1 MEKTNLI
8 LIEQFCTN
16 HNIEFS
22 FIDSLKQ
29 FGLVQV
35 IIIDEQQYLPHEQL
49 SDVERMMRLHYDLDI
64 NMEGIDAISGLL
76 QRVNELQRQLISA
89 QNKLRFYEEE

>member
-8 LIEQFCTN
+8 QIKQFCSS

-22 FIDSLKQ
+22 FIDALKQ
-29 FGLVQV
+29 FGLVE
-35 IIIDEQQYLPHEQL
+35 IIIVDEESYLPHEQL
-49 SDVERMMRLHYDLDI
+49 SDVERMMRLHYELDI

-76 QRVNELQRQLISA
+76 QRVNELQRQLLTA
-89 QNKLRFYEEE
+89 QNRLRLYED

>member
-16 HNIEFS
+16 HNIGFS
-22 FIDSLKQ
+22 FIDSLNQ
-29 FGLVQV
+29 FGLVEIV
-35 IIIDEQQYLPHEQL
+35 IVDEQKYLPHDQL
-49 SDVERMMRLHYDLDI
+49 SDVERMMRLHYELDI

-76 QRVNELQRQLISA
+76 QRVNELQRQLVIA
-89 QNKLRFYEEE
+89 QNKLRLYEG

>member
-29 FGLVQV
+29 FGLVEI
-35 IIIDEQQYLPHEQL
+35 IIIDEQKYLPHDQL
-49 SDVERMMRLHYDLDI
+49 SDVERMMRLHYELDI
-64 NMEGIDAISGLL
+64 NMEGIDAISNLL
-76 QRVNELQRQLISA
+76 KQINDLKRQLVAS
-89 QNKLRFYEEE
+89 QNSLRRFEE

>member
-8 LIEQFCTN
+8 QIKQFCSS

-22 FIDSLKQ
+22 FIDALKQ
-29 FGLVQV
+29 FGLVE
-35 IIIDEQQYLPHEQL
+35 IIIVDEESYLPHEQL
-49 SDVERMMRLHYDLDI
+49 SDVERMMRLHYELDI

-76 QRVNELQRQLISA
+76 QRVNELQRHLLTA
-89 QNKLRFYEEE
+89 QNRLRLYED

>member
-1 MEKTNLI
+1 MKKTNLI
-8 LIEQFCTN
+8 LIEQCCTN

-29 FGLVQV
+29 FGLVEIV
-35 IIIDEQQYLPHEQL
+35 IVDEQHYLPHEQL

-64 NMEGIDAISGLL
+64 NMEGIDAISHLL
-76 QRVNELQRQLISA
+76 TQIQELKRQLVAS
-89 QNKLRFYEEE
+89 QNRLKRFEE

>member
-29 FGLVQV
+29 FGLVEIV
-35 IIIDEQQYLPHEQL
+35 IVDEQHYLPHEQL

-64 NMEGIDAISGLL
+64 NMEGIDAISHLL
-76 QRVNELQRQLISA
+76 TQIQELKRQLVAS
-89 QNKLRFYEEE
+89 QNRLKRFEE

>member
-16 HNIEFS
+16 HNIELS

-29 FGLVQV
+29 FGLVE
-35 IIIDEQQYLPHEQL
+35 IIMVDEQKYLPHEQL
-49 SDVERMMRLHYDLDI
+49 SDVERMMRLHYELDI

-76 QRVNELQRQLISA
+76 QRVTELQKQLKA
-89 QNKLRFYEEE
+89 AENRLRLYEER

>member
-29 FGLVQV
+29 FGLVE
-35 IIIDEQQYLPHEQL
+35 IIIVDEQQYLPHEQL
-49 SDVERMMRLHYDLDI
+49 SDVERMMRLHYELEI
-64 NMEGIDAISGLL
+64 NMEGIDAISHLL
-76 QRVNELQRQLISA
+76 KQINDLKRQLVAS
-89 QNKLRFYEEE
+89 QNSLRRFEE